1 MRTDIVPPMDID
13 VFSRRRAA
21 LAQHMQACG
30 GGIALIPT
38 APEQLRNGDVDHP
51 YRFDSHFHYLTG
63 FSEPGAWLVLRA
75 DGHSTLFCQPKDLE
89 RELWDGYRLGPQAA
103 VQTLGVQEAHPLAHL
118 DEWMLLQLAA
128 QPAVWLSVGLHPA
141 LPLRLENWLAQ
152 LRAKARSG
160 VLCPTVQRD
169 LSPLLA
175 DMRLFKDDA
184 ELAHMRRAAQIS
196 AAAHV
201 RAMRFCAERLRA
213 DSGEVREY
221 EIEAELL
228 HEFRRHGSSGPAY
241 TSIVAAG
248 VNACVLHYAAAD
260 ALLRSGDLCLIDAGC
275 EVQGY
280 ASDVTRTFPAGGVF
294 TGPQRD
300 LYAVVQAAQAAA
312 VAVTRPGARHKDAH
326 HAAVRV
332 LSQGML
338 DFKLLDANLQ
348 GSLDD
353 VIASQAYRQFYM
365 HGTGHWLGRDVHD
378 VGDYVERSEAA
389 GDSFVEPDANGKERT
404 PPSRVLQPGMVLT
417 IEPGLYVRPA
427 VGVPEC
433 YWNVGIRIEDDAV
446 VTAQGCELISRGVPV
461 DADEIE
467 ALMRQ

>member
-1 MRTDIVPPMDID
+1 MSVAIVLAMNPD
-13 VFSRRRAA
+13 VFSRRRSL
-21 LAQHMQACG
+21 LAQQMQAAG

-63 FSEPGAWLVLRA
+63 FTEPAAWLLLRA
-75 DGHSTLFCQPKDLE
+75 DGHATLFCQPKDVD

-103 VQTLGVQEAHPLAHL
+103 VQALGVQEAHPLSHL
-118 DEWMLLQLAA
+118 DEWMLAQLAA
-128 QPAVWLSVGLHPA
+128 QPAVWLSVGL
-141 LPLRLENWLAQ
+141 RLGVQTRLDTWLAQ
-152 LRAKARSG
+152 LRAKVRSG
-160 VLCPTVQRD
+160 VVCPTVQRD

-175 DMRLFKDDA
+175 EMRLFKDDT

-196 AAAHV
+196 AQAHA
-201 RAMRFCAERLRA
+201 RAMRYCAQRFREGA
-213 DSGEVREY
+213 SEVREY

-241 TSIVAAG
+241 TPIVAAG
-248 VNACVLHYAAAD
+248 ANACVLHYVAAD
-260 ALLRSGDLCLIDAGC
+260 ALLRSGELCLIDAGC

-280 ASDVTRTFPAGGVF
+280 ASDVTRTFPASGVF
-294 TGPQRD
+294 SAAQRD
-300 LYAVVQAAQAAA
+300 LYAVVQTAQEAA

-332 LSQGML
+332 LAQGML
-338 DFKLLDANLQ
+338 DFKLLDANLV
-348 GSLDD
+348 GSIDD

-378 VGDYVERSEAA
+378 VGDYVQRSEVA
-389 GDSFVEPDANGKERT
+389 GDTFTEPDAQGQERT
-404 PPSRVLQPGMVLT
+404 PPSRFLQPGMVLT

-427 VGVPEC
+427 PFVPEC
-433 YWNVGIRIEDDAV
+433 YWNIGIRIEDDAV
-446 VTAQGCELISRGVPV
+446 VTPEGCELISRGVPV
-461 DADEIE
+461 DVDEIE
-467 ALMRQ
+467 ALMRG